1 MKKFLAI
8 FFALTL
14 VLAFALV
21 SCNDKAEGD
30 ATDNAGESESL
41 QES

>member
-14 VLAFALV
+14 ALAFALV
-21 SCNDKAEGD
+21 SCDDKVGKD